1 MVIPDIRLS
10 PVCSARA
17 NALRGQRRTA
27 DPIPNGLRVSTQLT
41 LHPAAAIVKTCGSD
55 LWVRPQRTSI
65 GDLQSW
71 EWAGRCSV
79 QANRKRGGH
88 SVGGCANCFGEQRA
102 SMTKRPFDLGS
113 DETDDG
119 RRQGAVQAGQDPQAR
134 WVTVLVR
141 VFDSSDRHP
150 ARWWR

>member
-41 LHPAAAIVKTCGSD
+41 LHPAGAIVKTCGSE
-55 LWVRPQRTSI
+55 LWVRPLRSSI

-102 SMTKRPFDLGS
+102 SMTKRPLSTWVRTKPTMGAARVRCRLAR
-113 DETDDG
+113 TRRPDG
-119 RRQGAVQAGQDPQAR
+119 
-134 WVTVLVR
+134 
-141 VFDSSDRHP
+141 
-150 ARWWR
+150 

>member
-41 LHPAAAIVKTCGSD
+41 LHPAGAIVKTCGSD

-71 EWAGRCSV
+71 EWAGRYSV

-88 SVGGCANCFGEQRA
+88 SVWVRELFWRA
-102 SMTKRPFDLGS
+102 TGLDDEAPLLDLGS

-119 RRQGAVQAGQDPQAR
+119 RRQGAVQAGQDP
-134 WVTVLVR
+134 
-141 VFDSSDRHP
+141 
-150 ARWWR
+150 